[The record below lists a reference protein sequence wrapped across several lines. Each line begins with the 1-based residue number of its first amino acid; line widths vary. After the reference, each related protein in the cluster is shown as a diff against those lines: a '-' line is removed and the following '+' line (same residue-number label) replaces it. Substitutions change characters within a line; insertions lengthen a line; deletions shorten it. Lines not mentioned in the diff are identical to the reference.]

1 LTDGISDLEVRILEA
16 QLIASVTPDKPIHLV
31 TRDYLD
37 FTRGMVEKD
46 RKEYFVIKYL
56 GTEGINVLYR
66 ELLDIFLG

>member
-1 LTDGISDLEVRILEA
+1 MGELGELEIRMLEA
-16 QLIASVTPDKPIHLV
+16 QLISSVTPDESIHLV

-46 RKEYFVIKYL
+46 RREYFVMKYL

-66 ELLDIFLG
+66 ELLQIMFD